1 MNDVLLNPVLIEAVQ
16 KAAQEYGIGKLAAE
30 MDMRPSSLYNAL
42 NPWGDR
48 SVAKLG
54 LEAALYI
61 IRQTGDVTPLDIMAR
76 ECDCLCIDIAA
87 CPDHNTL
94 AEESVDDFNAVSA
107 LSKAMLDGE
116 SENEIQR
123 LAAAAHREIEETVA
137 LYLKLRKREKRAV
150 E

>member
-1 MNDVLLNPVLIEAVQ
+1 MKDVLLNPVLIEAVQ
-16 KAAQEYGIGKLAAE
+16 KAAQEYGISKLAAE

-54 LEAALYI
+54 LETALYI
-61 IRQTGDVTPLDIMAR
+61 IRKTGDVTPLDIMAR
-76 ECDCLCIDIAA
+76 ECDCVCIDIAA

-107 LSKAMLDGE
+107 LSKAMQAGA
-116 SENEIQR
+116 SENEVQR
-123 LAAAAHREIEETVA
+123 LAAAAHREIEETLA
-137 LYLKLRKREKRAV
+137 LFLRQKRTRMG
-150 E
+150 